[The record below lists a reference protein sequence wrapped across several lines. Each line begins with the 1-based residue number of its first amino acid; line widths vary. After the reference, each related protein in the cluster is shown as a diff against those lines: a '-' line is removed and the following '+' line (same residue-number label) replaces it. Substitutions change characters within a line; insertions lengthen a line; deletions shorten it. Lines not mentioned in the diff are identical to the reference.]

1 MRRAPERRR
10 VRFWKFFRRNGRES
24 AAPGAALERPGPAY
38 GSVLLGDPPSF
49 DEDDANPHC
58 CV

>member
-1 MRRAPERRR
+1 MRLWKIFSIRAEGKLPRPVPRQ
-10 VRFWKFFRRNGRES
+10 
-24 AAPGAALERPGPAY
+24 RPGPAY

-49 DEDDANPHC
+49 NEYDANPHC